1 MTVYDQEVSRKI
13 FDLVNE
19 ERVKEGHAAM
29 IWDDMVPRSRSIAVA
44 GYHMMKSITDL
55 DMVHRIIWHYI
66 LVVRMVVVEIYFLQT
81 QMISHSRFSIF
92 GCLHQG
98 IRQTKWM
105 IIIRMV
111 L

>member
-1 MTVYDQEVSRKI
+1 
-13 FDLVNE
+13 
-19 ERVKEGHAAM
+19 
-29 IWDDMVPRSRSIAVA
+29 
-44 GYHMMKSITDL
+44 
-55 DMVHRIIWHYI
+55 MVHRIIWHYI